1 MRLLIIVAVSLGV
14 ALTALGAEAKTF
26 VSKVERV
33 TLVELFTSEG
43 CSSCPPADE
52 WLGALAADPG
62 LWRDFVPVAFHVDYW
77 DHLGWAD
84 PFAAPANGE
93 RQRRYARLWKRDVIY
108 TPGVVLDG
116 DEWREWRR
124 QPLSDATSGDRV
136 GALELTVAGET
147 ATVVFGPAGRTQ
159 ASHQLFMVVLGFD
172 IANRITRGENAG
184 HTLTHDFVAMG
195 FTRASMRQQ
204 DGVYTAQIPVPRV
217 RDTRSER
224 YAVAAW
230 VSLEDDPR
238 PVQSVGGWLDEPPA
252 QTRANETKGN
262 TMTNRIA
269 KTDDEWRELLTE
281 EQYCVTRE
289 KGTERAFTGRY
300 WDFKDEGL
308 YLCVACGQTLFD
320 SGTKYDSG
328 SGWPSF
334 WEPVDLSNVD
344 QETDRSAGMVRT
356 EVSCGRCGAHL
367 GHVFPDG
374 PKPTGLRY
382 CINSAALDFVA
393 QGEEEENK

>member
-1 MRLLIIVAVSLGV
+1 
-14 ALTALGAEAKTF
+14 
-26 VSKVERV
+26 
-33 TLVELFTSEG
+33 
-43 CSSCPPADE
+43 
-52 WLGALAADPG
+52 
-62 LWRDFVPVAFHVDYW
+62 
-77 DHLGWAD
+77 
-84 PFAAPANGE
+84 
-93 RQRRYARLWKRDVIY
+93 
-108 TPGVVLDG
+108 
-116 DEWREWRR
+116 
-124 QPLSDATSGDRV
+124 
-136 GALELTVAGET
+136 
-147 ATVVFGPAGRTQ
+147 
-159 ASHQLFMVVLGFD
+159 MVVLGFD